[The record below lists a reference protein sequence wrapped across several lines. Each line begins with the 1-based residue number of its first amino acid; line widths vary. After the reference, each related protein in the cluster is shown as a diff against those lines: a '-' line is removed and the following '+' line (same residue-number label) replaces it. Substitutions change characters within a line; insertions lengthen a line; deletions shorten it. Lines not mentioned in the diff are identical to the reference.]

1 MQQLLSLPVN
11 QRAISTLLTPFYFL
25 FQSKKLLLRLA
36 MLVMSVGMMSAVV
49 GQATVTSDKPDYAP
63 RSNAVFTGAGFQAFE
78 QVQLKV
84 KNLNSPCNTITTD
97 SSYLPWTVTAD
108 ANGVFVTNWTVCD
121 CPGDSL
127 RLKATGLTSARIA
140 YAYFT
145 DGRAEVQSASPSPF
159 SPNNSAN
166 VKDIVTIVGFNNS
179 AVGGNNSLSNFNIRI
194 RNSANVLVWVSSSI
208 NLLNGSISNF
218 DWDGTYSSGLGTGY
232 LPDGIYTAIAAN
244 NTNESANPASITKQ
258 IVIDNTNP
266 TISFQNNINVVNGG
280 GVCGAVVSWPT
291 PTVTD
296 ANPDLLTQ
304 TAGPVSGST
313 FPVGTTTVTYE
324 ATDAAGN
331 TSTTSF
337 TVTVVDNT
345 APVIAGTPSTVT
357 VNTGVGRTTCD
368 QVATWTAPTASDNC
382 AGTVSVSSTHNPG
395 DVFPVGNTTVTYTF
409 TDAANNQSQ
418 TSFTVTVVDNTA
430 PVIAGTPS
438 TVTVNTGV
446 GRTTCDQVATWT
458 APTASDN
465 CAGTVGVSS
474 SHNPGDVFS
483 VGSTIVTYTFTDANN
498 NQSQTSFTVTVVD
511 NTAPVLN
518 DPANVTGI
526 NDAGFCYKVVVL
538 SAPSATD
545 NCGIS
550 VAGVTASGIPA
561 DNKFPVG
568 TTTVIWSVTDIHGHT
583 STQTQDVTI
592 TNAAPVVS
600 VTGPTS
606 PQQINSLVTITIFH
620 GDNNVTSATINWD
633 DNSPLESVAPGNPSL
648 LARTNT

>member
-1 MQQLLSLPVN
+1 VSVS
-11 QRAISTLLTPFYFL
+11 STH
-25 FQSKKLLLRLA
+25 
-36 MLVMSVGMMSAVV
+36 
-49 GQATVTSDKPDYAP
+49 
-63 RSNAVFTGAGFQAFE
+63 N
-78 QVQLKV
+78 
-84 KNLNSPCNTITTD
+84 
-97 SSYLPWTVTAD
+97 
-108 ANGVFVTNWTVCD
+108 
-121 CPGDSL
+121 PGD
-127 RLKATGLTSARIA
+127 
-140 YAYFT
+140 
-145 DGRAEVQSASPSPF
+145 V
-159 SPNNSAN
+159 
-166 VKDIVTIVGFNNS
+166 
-179 AVGGNNSLSNFNIRI
+179 
-194 RNSANVLVWVSSSI
+194 
-208 NLLNGSISNF
+208 
-218 DWDGTYSSGLGTGY
+218 
-232 LPDGIYTAIAAN
+232 
-244 NTNESANPASITKQ
+244 
-258 IVIDNTNP
+258 
-266 TISFQNNINVVNGG
+266 
-280 GVCGAVVSWPT
+280 
-291 PTVTD
+291 
-296 ANPDLLTQ
+296 
-304 TAGPVSGST
+304 
-313 FPVGTTTVTYE
+313 FPVGNTTVTYTF
-324 ATDAAGN
+324 TDAAN
-331 TSTTSF
+331 NQSQTSF

-633 DNSPLESVAPGNPSL
+633 DNSPLESVAPGNPSFTSTHKYITPGVYTVTVTVTDACGATSTSAYKYVVIFDPNGGFVTGGGWFISPECAYKPATGVTGKAHFGFVAKYKKGSTTPDGNTEFQFQAGDINFNSSSYDDMRL
-648 LARTNT
+648 VIAGYKANYTGNGKINGMGNYGFLVSGIDGQITGGGGTDKFRIRIWDINDGNRVIYDNNCTNTDENADPATAIEGGSIVIHDPKKKTSNRMEAPAFVLAPQDFNVKVLGNPSLTTFRLQLQSNNMQEKFTVKVVDVNGRLIEVQQNLYAGQVIELGSKYTQGTYFAEVMQGTNRKVVKLVKISRD